1 MPNRQV
7 PRFRPCPGPA
17 ITATCPG
24 TISGT
29 SHQPVSRDRQLKQ
42 LGWRWFP
49 ALHPPG
55 LDRLSELRAQRHQIR
70 AAENDGGAV
79 ENLHAAYPMTTVRGW
94 PAAWRSASILAL
106 LPASAPRTSAIAAS

>member
-29 SHQPVSRDRQLKQ
+29 SHQPVGRDRQLKQ

-79 ENLHAAYPMTTVRGW
+79 ENLHGPSYPRLCTTRCCTG
-94 PAAWRSASILAL
+94 LAL
-106 LPASAPRTSAIAAS
+106 LSSIIRSLCARTIA